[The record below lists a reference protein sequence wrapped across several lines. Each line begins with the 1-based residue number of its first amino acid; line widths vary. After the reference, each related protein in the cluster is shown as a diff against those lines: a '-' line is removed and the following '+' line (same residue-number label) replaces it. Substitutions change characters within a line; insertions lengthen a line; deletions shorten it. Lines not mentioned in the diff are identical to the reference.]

1 MLKRLVN
8 RIIEMQE
15 KRAAYWMLQNLSNR
29 ELRDI
34 GIGRADIRRM
44 VYDDEWYILG
54 VRKRDFLIIPRFSDL
69 STPKL
74 GGR

>member
-1 MLKRLVN
+1 MLKRLLN

-44 VYDDEWYILG
+44 VYDDE
-54 VRKRDFLIIPRFSDL
+54 
-69 STPKL
+69 
-74 GGR
+74 